1 LRKRIQEKAKGFLLL
16 TVLLALS
23 ACGAPSLEPEEEE
36 EDLLL
41 ARVYDKTLYLSEM
54 EGMFPLSANAQDSQ
68 NIIQS
73 YANRWLQEALIL
85 HEAER
90 NTPEDLDLE
99 KLVEDYRASLLRH
112 SYEERLVSNEMDS
125 VVTEEELQA
134 FYEKNKEQYQLETP
148 IIRCYFIKVPQ
159 PVPDLEELRQ
169 LWNNNGDPESL
180 QALIQY
186 CSQHAEA
193 HILEDSTWHQ
203 VDDIAMQLPKG
214 TLTQENAGNRR
225 SLSLSNDNYLY
236 YLRIFEVKKDR
247 EISPL
252 SYIQDQ
258 ARRAI
263 LHSRKINFLE
273 EQKRELYER
282 EIRKGS
288 IQTYY

>member
-1 LRKRIQEKAKGFLLL
+1 MQENKKGFLLL
-16 TVLLALS
+16 GVLLTLS
-23 ACGAPSLEPEEEE
+23 ACGSPPLEPEEDQEE
-36 EDLLL
+36 VLL
-41 ARVYDKTLYLSEM
+41 ARVYDKTLYLSEL
-54 EGMFPLSANAQDSQ
+54 EGMFPLSANTQDSQ

-73 YANRWLQEALIL
+73 YANRWVQEALIL

-112 SYEERLVSNEMDS
+112 SYEEQLVSNEMDS
-125 VVTEEELQA
+125 VVTEEELQD

-159 PVPDLEELRQ
+159 PVPDLPELRR
-169 LWNNNGDPESL
+169 LWNDNEDPESL

-186 CSQHAEA
+186 CSQYAEA
-193 HILEDSTWHQ
+193 HILEDSTWHR
-203 VDDIAMQLPKG
+203 VDDIALQLPKG
-214 TLTQENAGNRR
+214 TLTRENAGNRR

-263 LHSRKINFLE
+263 LHSRKVSFLE
-273 EQKRELYER
+273 QQKRDLYER

-288 IQTYY
+288 IHTYY

>member
-1 LRKRIQEKAKGFLLL
+1 MQETRKGFLLL
-16 TVLLALS
+16 GVLLALS
-23 ACGAPSLEPEEEE
+23 ACGSPPVASEEEKE
-36 EDLLL
+36 EVLL
-41 ARVYDKTLYLSEM
+41 ARVYDKTLYLSEL
-54 EGMFPLSANAQDSQ
+54 EGMFPSSASPQDSQ

-73 YANRWLQEALIL
+73 YANRWVQEALIL

-112 SYEERLVSNEMDS
+112 SYEEQLVSNEMDS
-125 VVTEEELQA
+125 MVTEEELQT

-159 PVPDLEELRQ
+159 PVPDLPELRR
-169 LWNNNGDPESL
+169 LWNNNEDPESL

-186 CSQHAEA
+186 CSQYAEA
-193 HILEDSTWHQ
+193 HILEDSTWHR
-203 VDDIAMQLPKG
+203 VDDIALQLPKG
-214 TLTQENAGNRR
+214 TLTRENAGNRR

-263 LHSRKINFLE
+263 LHSRKVSFLE
-273 EQKRELYER
+273 QQKRDLYER

-288 IQTYY
+288 IHTYY